1 MKGIINLAGF
11 IAAANCQTVT
21 LGPISNYEQPPAATV
36 TASGDH
42 LEIFP
47 EDFSNG
53 IPPEGINVAFGPD
66 LQAAITSTLD
76 GVCANGFSQEC
87 SDELSK
93 VLDTQHTYTVA
104 SRVVGID
111 DLLLV
116 AGVAALGVL
125 IQAIILE
132 HRKSDQG
139 GQPISAINI
148 PATDIAQVQSQTAS
162 SVVIAT
168 DTSTVTITPA
178 PSASISAATI
188 TTLTA
193 DANGHQSGDIV
204 IALPTAA
211 AQIMNELIYKSD
223 VSNECINIQ
232 LRKRQASGGGDFAAV
247 NDVADFIMPF
257 VPPDQLLNALG
268 VEVGQH
274 LPRVVDTAQ
283 QASLAAAQAFAAGLP
298 EFAGLATEF
307 TDVLAEVAWLGVLS
321 WCADQVNDLSELV
334 LKNGD
339 YEAGDDG
346 GGDDDNGE
354 CPADA
359 PTGKDAPLCKD
370 SSCESK
376 EGTCS
381 TGEYKGCKCLTQVTP
396 HWTGG
401 DQELWS
407 GFQFVLQGLLSDQGW
422 GCDQENRITLDT
434 KDFDGL
440 VEAFCRDVDLTTSIE
455 KTISPSDAGFSGYE
469 DYIFKFSWTK
479 KDDET
484 CVTSCTDI
492 YQAFTSNNICSYDSH
507 TKVTNGYQDF
517 TCGTAVFNITEKGD
531 DETGSGDGD
540 GVYTNQGNLYCGTE
554 TDQGNPNHFTTRET
568 MGKAAEWFCE
578 TLTVAGLRWT
588 PGEVAEADAF
598 VDYHYN
604 SYTGDPMYLTAKWI
618 DNSGCPV
625 TDFSGSNA
633 ESMNSTCRSYF
644 GTITDECDTAQNGK
658 HWCKQGGTFFRDCV
672 EWGVK
677 RDTFQGDWVP
687 AEDAGDDWRPGW
699 TLCGGDGDCG
709 DYADGECG
717 ALGYGAYCVLG
728 GDSYCACRLN

>member
-1 MKGIINLAGF
+1 MKVIITLAGLVA
-11 IAAANCQTVT
+11 IANCQTVT
-21 LGPISNYEQPPAATV
+21 LGPRSNYEQPPAATV

-53 IPPEGINVAFGPD
+53 IPPEGIDVAFGPD
-66 LQAAITSTLD
+66 LQAAITATLD
-76 GVCANGFSQEC
+76 GVCADGFSQEC

-116 AGVAALGVL
+116 AGVAALGVV
-125 IQAIILE
+125 IQALILE

-139 GQPISAINI
+139 GQPISAVHV
-148 PATDIAQVQSQTAS
+148 PSTDIAQVQTQSAS
-162 SVVIAT
+162 SVIVAT

-178 PSASISAATI
+178 PTTSISSATI

-193 DANGHQSGDIV
+193 DSGDHKSGDIV

-211 AQIMNELIYKSD
+211 AQMLNELIYKSD
-223 VSNECINIQ
+223 VSNECVNIQ
-232 LRKRQASGGGDFAAV
+232 LRKRQANSGGEFAAV
-247 NDVADFIMPF
+247 NDVAEFVLPF
-257 VPPDQLLNALG
+257 VPPDQLLHALG

-274 LPRVVDTAQ
+274 LPRIVDTAQ

-298 EFAGLATEF
+298 EFAGLASEF
-307 TDVLAEVAWLGVLS
+307 TDVLAEVAWLGVLG
-321 WCADQVNDLSELV
+321 WCAEQVNDLSELV
-334 LKNGD
+334 LKAGD
-339 YEAGDDG
+339 YEAGSDDDG
-346 GGDDDNGE
+346 DNNEGE

-359 PTGKDAPLCKD
+359 PKGKDAPLCKE
-370 SSCESK
+370 SSCEGK

-381 TGEYKGCKCLTQVTP
+381 TMTP

-401 DQELWS
+401 DQALW
-407 GFQFVLQGLLSDQGW
+407 GDFQFVLQGLLSEQGW
-422 GCDQENRITLDT
+422 GCDQENRITLES
-434 KDFDGL
+434 KDFNGL
-440 VEAFCRDVDLTTSIE
+440 ATAFCKDVDLTKSVE
-455 KTISPSDAGFSGYE
+455 KVISPSDAGFSGYE
-469 DYIFKFSWTK
+469 DYTFTFSWTK

-492 YQAFTSNNICSYDSH
+492 YQAFTTNNVCSYDSH
-507 TKVTNGYQDF
+507 TKVTNGWQDF
-517 TCGTAVFNITEKGD
+517 TCGTAVFNITEGSPPSND
-531 DETGSGDGD
+531 DDD
-540 GVYTNQGNLYCGTE
+540 GVYVNLGNLKCGTE

-568 MGKAAEWFCE
+568 MSKAAEWFCE
-578 TLTVAGLRWT
+578 TLTVDGLRWT
-588 PGEVAEADAF
+588 PGSVSDSDAF

-618 DNSGCPV
+618 DNAGCPV

-633 ESMNSTCRSYF
+633 ASMNETCRSYF
-644 GTITDECDTAQNGK
+644 RTITDECDTAQNDK
-658 HWCKQGGTFFRDCV
+658 HWWKQGGTFFRDCV
-672 EWGVK
+672 EWGIT
-677 RDTFQGDWVP
+677 RDKFQGEWVP
-687 AEDAGDDWRPGW
+687 GEDAGDDWRPGW
-699 TLCGGDGDCG
+699 TNCGGDGDCG
-709 DYADGECG
+709 GFADGECE

-728 GDSYCACRLN
+728 GDGYCACRLN